1 MMLRFIYRGVL
12 WAHPSWFRRRFAD
25 EMLLIFDQTQG
36 PLAAGRLL
44 GDGIIS
50 LLRQWTLRPEFWE
63 EPTVPATPN
72 GVPLFHT
79 FESSK
84 PRTEALLYGA
94 FLSLLVLNGV
104 CWTMGYA
111 WNHPSFVWIQQPVIR
126 PPEAWKS
133 KAPGHEAARAAG
145 DESLYTDQGRVV
157 LVFKSHARS
166 AAAAASTSQGNPS
179 SPQSGVEPSSSAQA
193 AVVVDAQTLQSYAG
207 NYVGESGKGP
217 SISISARDGRL
228 ELEMAGQGGSPLTP
242 VTRTRFVAVAI
253 PDCSI
258 DFSVNSGGFILGVQL
273 VCSDSSRFLRRESVP
288 LEF

>member
-1 MMLRFIYRGVL
+1 MLRFIYRGVL
-12 WAHPSWFRRRFAD
+12 RAHPSWFRRRFAD
-25 EMLLIFDQTQG
+25 EMLSIFDQTQG

-44 GDGIIS
+44 GDGMIS

-126 PPEAWKS
+126 PPEAWKA
-133 KAPGHEAARAAG
+133 KPAGQAADAVAG
-145 DESLYTDQGRVV
+145 DESLYTDEGRVV
-157 LVFKSHARS
+157 LVFKSHAPS
-166 AAAAASTSQGNPS
+166 AAAPAASTSQGNPS
-179 SPQSGVEPSSSAQA
+179 SPQSSVETSGSAPA
-193 AVVVDAQTLQSYAG
+193 ATVVDAQTLQSYAG
-207 NYVGESGKGP
+207 TYVGESGKDP
-217 SISISARDGRL
+217 SISISVRDGRL
-228 ELEMAGQGGSPLTP
+228 QLEMAGRGGSPLTP
-242 VTRTRFVAVAI
+242 VTRTKFVAVAI

-258 DFSVNSGGFILGVQL
+258 DFSPNSGGYIRGVQL
-273 VCSDSSRFLRRESVP
+273 VCSNSSRFLRRESVP

>member
-12 WAHPSWFRRRFAD
+12 RAHPSWFRRRFAD
-25 EMLLIFDQTQG
+25 EMLSIFDQTPG

-63 EPTVPATPN
+63 EPAVPATPN
-72 GVPLFHT
+72 GVPLFHI

-111 WNHPSFVWIQQPVIR
+111 WNHPSFVWIQQPVIS
-126 PPEAWKS
+126 PPEAWKA

-157 LVFKSHARS
+157 LVFKSHTHS
-166 AAAAASTSQGNPS
+166 AAAAASTSQGNLS
-179 SPQSGVEPSSSAQA
+179 SPQSGVEPSMSAQA

-207 NYVGESGKGP
+207 NYIGESGKDSG
-217 SISISARDGRL
+217 ISISVRDGRL

-242 VTRTRFVAVAI
+242 VTRTKFVAVAI
-253 PDCSI
+253 PACSI
-258 DFSVNSGGFILGVQL
+258 DFSVNSGGYVRGVQMD
-273 VCSDSSRFLRRESVP
+273 CSNSSRFLRRESAP
-288 LEF
+288 LDF